1 MSISVLTLVYPVKT
15 FKFSLIMYFFL
26 TVSVFLSDSF
36 YCSFTY
42 QGRGAFLFGLFKKF
56 MFAVSSGLRLE
67 TFFKSS
73 FLFTPTWWVE
83 NRWSYIYWCLWDAM
97 SVRSACHSFFSSS
110 LAQLI
115 DYWDPCLFI
124 LCDLIPG
131 LSSSESVSFST
142 SLTLL
147 FPLRRSLR
155 SHQSLWFWS
164 LASYKKLSWLRNS
177 SAIFSMWSIIS
188 ENFG

>member
-1 MSISVLTLVYPVKT
+1 MLVYPVIT
-15 FKFSLIMYFFL
+15 FKLSLIMYSFL
-26 TVSVFLSDSF
+26 TVSVFFSDSF
-36 YCSFTY
+36 YCSFTF

-56 MFAVSSGLRLE
+56 MLNVSSGLRLA

-73 FLFTPTWWVE
+73 FLLSPTWWVE
-83 NRWSYIYWCLWDAM
+83 NRWSYMYWCLKDAM

-115 DYWDPCLFI
+115 DYWEPYLFT
-124 LCDLIPG
+124 LSDLMPG

-147 FPLRRSLR
+147 LPLRRSLR
-155 SHQSLWFWS
+155 SHQSLRFWS

-177 SAIFSMWSIIS
+177 SAIFSIWSIIS